1 MTKNTQDVR
10 PRIPSINQIE
20 NDLTTASSDDPVFV
34 LFESNKRSAS
44 QTSDTAK
51 DDLLNTEKRY
61 SESSKI
67 LQCAVAERY
76 KIIKVQTEII

>member
-1 MTKNTQDVR
+1 MTQNTQDVR

-67 LQCAVAERY
+67 L
-76 KIIKVQTEII
+76 